1 MKTNQLTGAALDW
14 AVVKCECDMPAPFKS
29 IPVVLNGT
37 VRVFRG
43 DMGLHSA
50 PISPSTNWAQGGMII
65 ERESIFIVRE
75 KAGHMG
81 RRLWA
86 ATLGANKAVGIG
98 EESIKLYRDAFVCGP
113 TPLIAAM
120 RCYVASKLGDEVEI
134 PTELTQG
141 EAVCQT

>member
-1 MKTNQLTGAALDW
+1 MQRETQMKTNQLTGAALDW

-29 IPVVLNGT
+29 IPAVLNGT

-65 ERESIFIVRE
+65 EREWIEICRLNNGEWRGQWYEQATEKIHRE
-75 KAGHMG
+75 YG
-81 RRLWA
+81 
-86 ATLGANKAVGIG
+86 
-98 EESIKLYRDAFVCGP
+98 D

-141 EAVCQT
+141 EASCLI

>member
-29 IPVVLNGT
+29 IPAVLNGT

-43 DMGLHSA
+43 DMGLHSD

-65 ERESIFIVRE
+65 EREWIEICRLNNGEWRGQWYEQATEKIHRE
-75 KAGHMG
+75 YG
-81 RRLWA
+81 
-86 ATLGANKAVGIG
+86 
-98 EESIKLYRDAFVCGP
+98 D

-141 EAVCQT
+141 EASCLI

>member
-1 MKTNQLTGAALDW
+1 MKTNQLTGDALDW

-65 ERESIFIVRE
+65 EREGIAVWQFDDVTWR
-75 KAGHMG
+75 AMG
-81 RRLWA
+81 
-86 ATLGANKAVGIG
+86 KDAVPDPMEGT
-98 EESIKLYRDAFVCGP
+98 

-141 EAVCQT
+141 GASCQT

>member
-65 ERESIFIVRE
+65 EREHIGLWSEGYDWEAKIQTG
-75 KAGHMG
+75 AGEW
-81 RRLWA
+81 LVEWD
-86 ATLGANKAVGIG
+86 
-98 EESIKLYRDAFVCGP
+98 EES
-113 TPLIAAM
+113 PLVAAM

>member
-29 IPVVLNGT
+29 IPVVLNGA

-65 ERESIFIVRE
+65 EREGIEICRLNNGEWRGQWYEQATEKIHRE
-75 KAGHMG
+75 YG
-81 RRLWA
+81 
-86 ATLGANKAVGIG
+86 
-98 EESIKLYRDAFVCGP
+98 D

-120 RCYVASKLGDEVEI
+120 RCYVASKLGNKVEI

>member
-1 MKTNQLTGAALDW
+1 MQRETQMKTNQLTGAALDW

-29 IPVVLNGT
+29 IPAVLNGT

-43 DMGLHSA
+43 DMGLHSD

-65 ERESIFIVRE
+65 EREWIEICRLNNGEWRGQWYEQATEKIHRE
-75 KAGHMG
+75 YG
-81 RRLWA
+81 
-86 ATLGANKAVGIG
+86 
-98 EESIKLYRDAFVCGP
+98 D

-141 EAVCQT
+141 EASCLI

>member
-1 MKTNQLTGAALDW
+1 MQRETQMKTNQLTGAALDW

-29 IPVVLNGT
+29 IPAVLNGT

-43 DMGLHSA
+43 DMGLHSD

-65 ERESIFIVRE
+65 EREWIEICRLNNGEWRGQWYEQATEKIHRE
-75 KAGHMG
+75 YG
-81 RRLWA
+81 
-86 ATLGANKAVGIG
+86 
-98 EESIKLYRDAFVCGP
+98 D

-134 PTELTQG
+134 PKELT
-141 EAVCQT
+141 T

>member
-1 MKTNQLTGAALDW
+1 MQRETQMKTNQLTGAALDW

-29 IPVVLNGT
+29 IPAVLNGT

-43 DMGLHSA
+43 DMGLHSG
-50 PISPSTNWAQGGMII
+50 PISPSTNWAQGGPII
-65 ERESIFIVRE
+65 EREWIDVVKPVNSVC
-75 KAGHMG
+75 
-81 RRLWA
+81 WV
-86 ATLGANKAVGIG
+86 ATMHYQDDDNERIQTS
-98 EESIKLYRDAFVCGP
+98 EEQGL

-120 RCYVASKLGDEVEI
+120 RCYVASKMGDEVEI